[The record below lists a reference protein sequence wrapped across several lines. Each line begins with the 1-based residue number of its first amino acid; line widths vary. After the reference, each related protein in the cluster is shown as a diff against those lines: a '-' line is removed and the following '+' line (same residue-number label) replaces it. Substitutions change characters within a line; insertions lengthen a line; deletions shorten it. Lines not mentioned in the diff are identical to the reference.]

1 MKIDVQQKY
10 EFYVENPYGRKP
22 RMSTSND
29 HYWEVDYKCR
39 KIIME
44 MLPLPVQFTI
54 ETDTE
59 FY

>member
-1 MKIDVQQKY
+1 MKIDVQQRH

-29 HYWEVDYKCR
+29 QVDYKCR